1 MAKKQGRRYEE
12 TYKREAVRFLE
23 ETGKPVRTVAEELQV
38 SESALARWR
47 RQYGTGEA
55 AGEALTPPLASGA
68 VAGIARAVAIPEH
81 EQTVFDC
88 SRTEPRH
95 PRETKGADYKL
106 NKAASE
112 SCC

>member
-55 AGEALTPPLASGA
+55 AGEALTPSDAAELRRLQRENAILRQERDFLKKATAYFASP
-68 VAGIARAVAIPEH
+68 PE
-81 EQTVFDC
+81 
-88 SRTEPRH
+88 
-95 PRETKGADYKL
+95 
-106 NKAASE
+106 
-112 SCC
+112 